1 MELVLTMSHEVNLAA
16 FTANNV
22 KRIFSVSVP
31 IIRDLTKNMMTDSL
45 LLLCEMLVYSNHLT
59 RLSAREEC
67 LEVSHE
73 TLNSEIMPTNHFHSF
88 QVCML

>member
-1 MELVLTMSHEVNLAA
+1 MELVLTMSHEINLAA
-16 FTANNV
+16 FTATNV

-31 IIRDLTKNMMTDSL
+31 IISDLTKNTMTDRL

-73 TLNSEIMPTNHFHSF
+73 TLNSANKSFSFVPSLHAVEI
-88 QVCML
+88 